1 MGGLVNVLISRHS
14 GTSVNYYG
22 AMPRRRLLTALPDIT
37 LVCSVLA
44 AIAFDVFIPLV
55 ILYSAMWLKVL
66 ACGAIAVL
74 IVLGV
79 GILRNLRSAGATTNA
94 GDAPGVLITTGY
106 YSRSRNPYYLV
117 CLLLL
122 GAVAFALGSVSAF
135 VAPIIYFIVMNVVV
149 IPAEE
154 RILRHRFGSEY
165 DDYTHRTHRWL
176 SIYSRS

>member
-37 LVCSVLA
+37 LICSVLVA
-44 AIAFDVFIPLV
+44 VAFDVFIPLV

-79 GILRNLRSAGATTNA
+79 GILRNLRSAGCSWCSDHYWVLFAFA
-94 GDAPGVLITTGY
+94 EPVLPGVPTPAGCCG
-106 YSRSRNPYYLV
+106 V
-117 CLLLL
+117 CA
-122 GAVAFALGSVSAF
+122 G
-135 VAPIIYFIVMNVVV
+135 
-149 IPAEE
+149 
-154 RILRHRFGSEY
+154 
-165 DDYTHRTHRWL
+165 
-176 SIYSRS
+176 

>member
-1 MGGLVNVLISRHS
+1 MGGLANVLISRHS
-14 GTSVNYYG
+14 DASVNYYG

-44 AIAFDVFIPLV
+44 AVAFDVFIPLV

-79 GILRNLRSAGATTNA
+79 GMLRNLRSAGATTNA
-94 GDAPGVLITTGY
+94 GDSPGVLITTGY

-165 DDYTHRTHRWL
+165 DDYMHRTHRWL

>member
-1 MGGLVNVLISRHS
+1 
-14 GTSVNYYG
+14 
-22 AMPRRRLLTALPDIT
+22 MPRRRLLTALPDIT

-44 AIAFDVFIPLV
+44 AVAFDVLIPLV

-66 ACGAIAVL
+66 ACGVIAVL
-74 IVLGV
+74 IVLSV
-79 GILRNLRSAGATTNA
+79 GMLRNLRSAGATTNA
-94 GDAPGVLITTGY
+94 GDAPRVLITTGY
-106 YSRSRNPYYLV
+106 YSRSRNPYYLL

-154 RILRHRFGSEY
+154 HILHRSFGRKY
-165 DDYTHRTHRWL
+165 DDYTYRTRRWL
-176 SIYSRS
+176 SICSRP

>member
-1 MGGLVNVLISRHS
+1 M
-14 GTSVNYYG
+14 
-22 AMPRRRLLTALPDIT
+22 
-37 LVCSVLA
+37 
-44 AIAFDVFIPLV
+44 
-55 ILYSAMWLKVL
+55 
-66 ACGAIAVL
+66 
-74 IVLGV
+74 
-79 GILRNLRSAGATTNA
+79 
-94 GDAPGVLITTGY
+94 
-106 YSRSRNPYYLV
+106 

-154 RILRHRFGSEY
+154 RILHHRFGSEY